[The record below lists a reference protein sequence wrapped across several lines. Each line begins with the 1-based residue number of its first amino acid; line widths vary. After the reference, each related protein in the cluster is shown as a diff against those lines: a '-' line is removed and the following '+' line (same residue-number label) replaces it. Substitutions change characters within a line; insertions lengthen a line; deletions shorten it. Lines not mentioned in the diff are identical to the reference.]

1 MFFEW
6 NFVDNFF
13 RPLGT
18 YAGFFL
24 LILGIMWLIY
34 AIYETKRRGSFEK
47 RKVEEWEHA
56 EASKFLKVLT
66 YFGFVVGIF
75 SLLCGISGLMYNAAP
90 SQADINVTGDH
101 ASTFTSI
108 FLIIFGI
115 LTFLKPSSDLPIP
128 TIIGLLAASAV
139 IIILVSVMPQS
150 AYQVVDVFISAK
162 WFFII
167 LFIVIFA
174 VVALTTK
181 FYIGALMKISKG
193 VSWPPLA
200 FIIASFC
207 ILQGFLLLVVGV
219 SITGLF

>member
-24 LILGIMWLIY
+24 LILGLMWLIY

-56 EASKFLKVLT
+56 EATKFLKVLT

-90 SQADINVTGDH
+90 SQAYITVTGAH

-115 LTFLKPSSDLPIP
+115 LTFLKPSNDLPIP
-128 TIIGLLAASAV
+128 TIIGILAASAV
-139 IIILVSVMPQS
+139 IIILVSAMPQS

-167 LFIVIFA
+167 LFIVVFA
-174 VVALTTK
+174 VVALSTK
-181 FYIGALMKISKG
+181 FYIGTLMKISKG

-200 FIIASFC
+200 FVISAFC

-219 SITGLF
+219 SITGIF